1 MIRRFLRQLLILVV
15 VIAIFAAVSY
25 YIYVENVARERERY
39 YVRVTDAVSTA
50 VARALFDATRTAEAP
65 LPQHRLIVL
74 GENDT
79 LSDIAARY
87 NTTVEV
93 LRMANGLAQ
102 DVVSGA
108 GTELIVP
115 EGVQTLTPARRLRQY
130 EAIAGDTL
138 SSIAEQNDVLLEYLA
153 LDNPVLAQ
161 RGLNPGDIVFI
172 PTLL

>member
-1 MIRRFLRQLLILVV
+1 
-15 VIAIFAAVSY
+15 
-25 YIYVENVARERERY
+25 
-39 YVRVTDAVSTA
+39 
-50 VARALFDATRTAEAP
+50 
-65 LPQHRLIVL
+65 
-74 GENDT
+74 
-79 LSDIAARY
+79 
-87 NTTVEV
+87 
-93 LRMANGLAQ
+93 MANGLAQ

-130 EAIAGDTL
+130 EAVAGDTL